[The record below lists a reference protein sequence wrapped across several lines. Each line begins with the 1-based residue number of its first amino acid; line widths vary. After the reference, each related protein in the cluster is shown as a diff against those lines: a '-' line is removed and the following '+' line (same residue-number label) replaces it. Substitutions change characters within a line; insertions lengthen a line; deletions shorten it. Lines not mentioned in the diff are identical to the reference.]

1 MVEKSSHLLKI
12 FWSKKERKMNLIYKN
27 LLTTVALLLLSIS
40 FISCSNNDDEFISE
54 LIKNMTLE
62 EKIGQMTQVDY
73 RYLKDKSDIE
83 KYFLGSIL
91 SGGGSTPPTNQP
103 SSWVDLYNGFQ
114 KEALKTRLKIPLIYG
129 IDAVHGHNNVF
140 GATMF
145 PHNIGL
151 GCANDK
157 LLVQKIAA
165 ATAAEVKATG
175 LDWTFAPCV
184 AVAQDERWGRT
195 YESFSEDSKIVTEL
209 GVASTLGY
217 QGRTL
222 NKNSV
227 LACAKHF
234 VGDGNTVFGTGTNW
248 YKIDRGD
255 VILEEKELR
264 AKYIKPFKESIKA
277 GVGSIM
283 ISYNSWKGQKL
294 HGHKYLIDDIL
305 RKELQFDGIVI
316 SDWAGI
322 NEIDKD
328 YKTCVIQS
336 INAGIDMNMVPG
348 SLNPDDNSYDDFI
361 RLAIESVKEGSIPM
375 ERIDD
380 AVSRILRIKKKIGLF
395 DNPIKSPTIKNIVG
409 SKEHRN
415 LARESV
421 RKSLVLLKNKNKIL
435 PLKKSGKKIT
445 LVGAHADN
453 IGYQCGGW
461 TIHWQ
466 GGSGDITPGTTI
478 LDAFKSAVIDS
489 NDIHYSPN
497 GDNLLYSDVIVLA
510 IGEKPYTEGVGD
522 RDSLMLSSDDKS
534 LLEKVKKAN
543 KPFIV
548 ILISGRPMII
558 NDALNNSDAFISAW
572 LPGTEGGGIAD
583 VVFGDFDFTGK
594 LSMTWPK
601 SMEQIPINYGDR
613 DYNPLFK
620 FGFGMSYE

>member
-1 MVEKSSHLLKI
+1 MKKSCLLNNKLIKTITSI
-12 FWSKKERKMNLIYKN
+12 FLFQIM
-27 LLTTVALLLLSIS
+27 
-40 FISCSNNDDEFISE
+40 SCSSIDGEVSK
-54 LIKNMTLE
+54 LVSSMTLE

-73 RYLKDKSDIE
+73 RYLADKADIG

-103 SSWVDLYNGFQ
+103 SSWVDLYNSFQ
-114 KEALKTRLKIPLIYG
+114 GEALKTRLKIPLIYG
-129 IDAVHGHNNVF
+129 IDAVHGHNNVL

-157 LLVQKIAA
+157 ALVQEIAA

-195 YESFSEDSKIVTEL
+195 YESFSEDSEIVTEL
-209 GVASTLGY
+209 GVASTIGY

-255 VILEEKELR
+255 VVLDEEELR
-264 AKYIKPFKESIKA
+264 SKYIKPFQESIKM

-283 ISYNSWKGQKL
+283 VSYNSWKGKKL
-294 HGHKYLIDDIL
+294 HGHKYLINDVL
-305 RKELQFDGIVI
+305 KKELKFDGIVV

-322 NEIDKD
+322 NELDKD
-328 YKTCVIQS
+328 YKTCIIQS

-380 AVSRILRIKKKIGLF
+380 AVSRILKIKKKLGLF
-395 DNPIKSPTIKNIVG
+395 DKPIKAPKNTDVVG
-409 SKEHRN
+409 SKKHRD
-415 LARESV
+415 LARKSV
-421 RKSLVLLKNKNKIL
+421 RKSLVLLKNKGDIL
-435 PLKKSGKKIT
+435 PLNKDSGKIT
-445 LVGAHADN
+445 LVGEHADN
-453 IGYQCGGW
+453 IGYQSGGW

-478 LDAFKSAVIDS
+478 LDAFKSAVADS
-489 NDIHYSPN
+489 NSIHYSKY
-497 GDNLLYSDVIVLA
+497 GENLLNPDVVVVA
-510 IGEKPYTEGVGD
+510 VGEKPYSEGVGD
-522 RDSLMLSSDDKS
+522 RESLHLSDEDIK
-534 LLEKVKKAN
+534 LLKKVKN
-543 KPFIV
+543 SNLPYV
-548 ILISGRPMII
+548 VVLISGRPMII
-558 NDALNNSDAFISAW
+558 NEALTESDAFVAAW
-572 LPGTEGGGIAD
+572 LPGTEGKGISD
-583 VVFGDFDFTGK
+583 VIFGDYNFTGR

-601 SMEQIPINYGDR
+601 SMKQIPINYGDSNY
-613 DYNPLFK
+613 DPLFQ
-620 FGFGMSYE
+620 FGFGLSYKK

>member
-1 MVEKSSHLLKI
+1 MNKI
-12 FWSKKERKMNLIYKN
+12 LNRTFN
-27 LLTTVALLLLSIS
+27 TTAFVLFIS
-40 FISCSNNDDEFISE
+40 LFSCSNSDHKYISE
-54 LIKNMTLE
+54 LIKEMTLE

-73 RYLKDKSDIE
+73 RYLKDKSDIT

-195 YESFSEDSKIVTEL
+195 YESFSEDSDIVTKL
-209 GVASTLGY
+209 GVASTIGY

-222 NKNSV
+222 NKNSL

-255 VILEEKELR
+255 VILEEEELR
-264 AKYIKPFKESIKA
+264 SKYIKPFKESIKA

-283 ISYNSWKGQKL
+283 ISYNSWKGKKL
-294 HGHKYLIDDIL
+294 HGHKYLINDVL
-305 RKELQFDGIVI
+305 RRELKFDGIII

-328 YKTCVIQS
+328 YKTCIIQS

-361 RLAIESVKEGSIPM
+361 RLAIEAVKEGAIPI

-380 AVSRILRIKKKIGLF
+380 AVHRILKVKKQIGLF
-395 DNPIKSPTIKNIVG
+395 DTPIKNPSNKNILG
-409 SKEHRN
+409 SKRHRD

-421 RKSLVLLKNKNKIL
+421 RKSLVLLKNENKIL
-435 PLKKSGKKIT
+435 PLKKVGKKIT
-445 LVGAHADN
+445 LVGDHADN
-453 IGYQCGGW
+453 IGFQCGGW

-478 LDAFKSAVIDS
+478 LDAFKSAVSDS
-489 NDIHYSPN
+489 NNIRYSKN
-497 GDNLLYSDVIVLA
+497 ADNLLGSDIIVVA
-510 IGEKPYTEGVGD
+510 IGEEPYTEGVGD
-522 RDSLMLSSDDKS
+522 RDSLLLSKKDKE
-534 LLEKVKKAN
+534 LLEKVKRSKI
-543 KPFIV
+543 PYVV

-558 NDALNNSDAFISAW
+558 NKELDNSHAFIAAW
-572 LPGTEGGGIAD
+572 LPGTEAEGISD
-583 VVFGDFDFTGK
+583 VLFGDFDFTGK
-594 LSMTWPK
+594 LSMTWPR
-601 SMEQIPINYGDR
+601 SMKQIPINFGDS
-613 DYNPLFK
+613 DYDPLFE
-620 FGFGMSYE
+620 FGFGLSYK

>member
-1 MVEKSSHLLKI
+1 MNKI
-12 FWSKKERKMNLIYKN
+12 
-27 LLTTVALLLLSIS
+27 LTRTFNATVFVLFIS
-40 FISCSNNDDEFISE
+40 LFSCSNSNHKYVAE
-54 LIKNMTLE
+54 LIRNMTLE

-73 RYLKDKSDIE
+73 RYLKDKSDIA

-91 SGGGSTPPTNQP
+91 SGGGATPPTNQP

-157 LLVQKIAA
+157 LLVQKIAS

-195 YESFSEDSKIVTEL
+195 YESFSEDSDIVTEL
-209 GVASTLGY
+209 GVASTIGY
-217 QGRTL
+217 QGRNL
-222 NKNSV
+222 NENSI

-255 VILEEKELR
+255 VVLEEEELR
-264 AKYIKPFKESIKA
+264 SKYIKPFKESIRA

-283 ISYNSWKGQKL
+283 ISYNSWKGKKL
-294 HGHKYLIDDIL
+294 HGHKYLINDVL
-305 RKELQFDGIVI
+305 RKELKFDGIVI

-328 YKTCVIQS
+328 YKTCIIQS

-361 RLAIESVKEGSIPM
+361 RLAIEAVKEGSISIK
-375 ERIDD
+375 RIDD
-380 AVSRILRIKKKIGLF
+380 AVYRILKVKKQIGLF
-395 DNPIKSPTIKNIVG
+395 DNPIKNPPDKNIVG
-409 SKEHRN
+409 SRKHRD

-421 RKSLVLLKNKNKIL
+421 RKSLVLLKNENKIL
-435 PLKKSGKKIT
+435 PLKKFGKKIT
-445 LVGAHADN
+445 LVGDHADN
-453 IGYQCGGW
+453 IGFQCGGW

-466 GGSGDITPGTTI
+466 GGSGDITTGTTI
-478 LDAFKSAVIDS
+478 LDAFKSTVSDS
-489 NDIHYSPN
+489 NNINYSKN
-497 GDNLLYSDVIVLA
+497 GDNLTGSDIIVVA

-522 RDSLMLSSDDKS
+522 RDSLFLSKENKE
-534 LLEKVKKAN
+534 LLEKVKRAKI
-543 KPFIV
+543 PYIV

-558 NDALNNSDAFISAW
+558 NEELNDSHAFVAAW
-572 LPGTEGGGIAD
+572 LPGTEGAGISD
-583 VVFGDFDFTGK
+583 VLFGDFDFSGK

-601 SMEQIPINYGDR
+601 SMKQIPINFGDN
-613 DYNPLFK
+613 DYDPLFE
-620 FGFGMSYE
+620 FGFGLSYK

>member
-1 MVEKSSHLLKI
+1 MKKSCLLNNKLTKTITSI
-12 FWSKKERKMNLIYKN
+12 FLFQIM
-27 LLTTVALLLLSIS
+27 
-40 FISCSNNDDEFISE
+40 SCSSIDGEVSK
-54 LIKNMTLE
+54 LVSSMTLE

-73 RYLKDKSDIE
+73 RYLADKADIG

-103 SSWVDLYNGFQ
+103 SSWVDLYNSFQ
-114 KEALKTRLKIPLIYG
+114 REALKTRLKIPLIYG
-129 IDAVHGHNNVF
+129 IDAVHGHNNVL

-157 LLVQKIAA
+157 ALVQEIAA

-195 YESFSEDSKIVTEL
+195 YESFSEDSEIVTEL
-209 GVASTLGY
+209 GVASTIGY

-255 VILEEKELR
+255 VVLDEEELR
-264 AKYIKPFKESIKA
+264 SKYIKPFKESIKM

-283 ISYNSWKGQKL
+283 VSYNSWKGKKL
-294 HGHKYLIDDIL
+294 HGHKYLINDVL
-305 RKELQFDGIVI
+305 KKELKFDGIVV

-322 NEIDKD
+322 NELDKD
-328 YKTCVIQS
+328 YKTCIIQS

-380 AVSRILRIKKKIGLF
+380 AVSRILKIKKKLGLF
-395 DNPIKSPTIKNIVG
+395 DKPIKAPKNTDVVG
-409 SKEHRN
+409 SKKHRD
-415 LARESV
+415 LARKSV
-421 RKSLVLLKNKNKIL
+421 RKSLVLLKNKGDIL
-435 PLKKSGKKIT
+435 PLNKDSGKIT
-445 LVGAHADN
+445 LVGEHADN
-453 IGYQCGGW
+453 IGYQSGGW

-478 LDAFKSAVIDS
+478 LDAFKSAVADS
-489 NDIHYSPN
+489 NSIHYSKY
-497 GDNLLYSDVIVLA
+497 GENLLNPDMVVVVV
-510 IGEKPYTEGVGD
+510 GEKPYSEGVGD
-522 RDSLMLSSDDKS
+522 RESLHLSDEDIK
-534 LLEKVKKAN
+534 LLKKVKN
-543 KPFIV
+543 SNLPYV
-548 ILISGRPMII
+548 VVLISGRPMII
-558 NDALNNSDAFISAW
+558 NEALAESDAFVAAW
-572 LPGTEGGGIAD
+572 LPGTEGKGISD
-583 VVFGDFDFTGK
+583 VIFGDYNFTGR

-601 SMEQIPINYGDR
+601 SMKQIPINYGDSNY
-613 DYNPLFK
+613 DPLFQ
-620 FGFGMSYE
+620 FGFGLSYKK

>member
-1 MVEKSSHLLKI
+1 
-12 FWSKKERKMNLIYKN
+12 MNLVFKKTLIN
-27 LLTTVALLLLSIS
+27 GMLLICVTLM
-40 FISCSNNDDEFISE
+40 SCSNKDEDFINE
-54 LIKNMTLE
+54 LIGKMSLE

-73 RYLKDKSDIE
+73 RYLQNKSDIT
-83 KYFLGSIL
+83 KYFIGSIL
-91 SGGGSTPPTNQP
+91 SGGGATPPTNQP
-103 SSWVDLYNGFQ
+103 SSWVDLYNDFQ
-114 KEALKTRLKIPLIYG
+114 QQALKTRLKIPLIYG
-129 IDAVHGHNNVF
+129 IDAVHGHNNVL

-165 ATAAEVKATG
+165 ATAVEVKATG

-195 YESFSEDSKIVTEL
+195 YESFSEDSDIVTEL
-209 GVASTLGY
+209 GVSATIGY

-255 VILEEKELR
+255 VVIEEQELR
-264 AKYIKPFKESIKA
+264 SKYIKPFKESIEA

-294 HGHKYLIDDIL
+294 HGHKYLINDVL
-305 RKELQFDGIVI
+305 RRELKFDGIVI

-322 NEIDKD
+322 NEIDED
-328 YKTCVIQS
+328 YKTCIIQS

-361 RLAIESVKEGSIPM
+361 RLAIEAVNEGAIPI

-380 AVSRILRIKKKIGLF
+380 AVYRILRIKKQIGLF
-395 DNPIKSPTIKNIVG
+395 DKPIKNPSNNDVVG
-409 SKEHRN
+409 SKKHRD

-421 RKSLVLLKNKNKIL
+421 RKSLVLLKNKDNIL
-435 PLKKSGKKIT
+435 PLKRGNMKIT
-445 LVGAHADN
+445 LVGEHADN
-453 IGYQCGGW
+453 IGFQCGGW

-466 GGSGDITPGTTI
+466 GGSGDITSGTTI
-478 LDAFKSAVIDS
+478 LDAFKSAVNDS
-489 NDIHYSPN
+489 NNIRYSKDGNELQGSDII
-497 GDNLLYSDVIVLA
+497 VIAV
-510 IGEKPYTEGVGD
+510 GEKPYTEGVGD
-522 RDSLMLSSDDKS
+522 RDSLFLSQDNKK
-534 LLEKVKKAN
+534 LLKKVKRTKI
-543 KPFIV
+543 PYV
-548 ILISGRPMII
+548 VVLISGRPMII
-558 NDALNNSDAFISAW
+558 EQELEESHAFIAAW
-572 LPGTEGGGIAD
+572 LPGTEGKGISD
-583 VVFGDFDFTGK
+583 VIFGDFDFTGK
-594 LSMTWPK
+594 LSMTWPR
-601 SMEQIPINYGDR
+601 SMKQLPINYGDSSY
-613 DYNPLFK
+613 DPLFR
-620 FGFGMSYE
+620 FGFGLSYKK

>member
-1 MVEKSSHLLKI
+1 MKKSCLLNNKLTKTITSI
-12 FWSKKERKMNLIYKN
+12 FLFQI
-27 LLTTVALLLLSIS
+27 
-40 FISCSNNDDEFISE
+40 ISCSTIDGEVKKLVLS
-54 LIKNMTLE
+54 MTLE

-73 RYLKDKSDIE
+73 RYLADKADIG

-103 SSWVDLYNGFQ
+103 SSWVDLYNSFQ
-114 KEALKTRLKIPLIYG
+114 GEALKTRLKIPLIYG
-129 IDAVHGHNNVF
+129 IDAVHGHNNVL

-151 GCANDK
+151 GCTNDK
-157 LLVQKIAA
+157 ALVQEIAA

-195 YESFSEDSKIVTEL
+195 YESYSEDSKIVTEL
-209 GVASTLGY
+209 GVASTIGY

-222 NKNSV
+222 DKNSV

-255 VILEEKELR
+255 VVLDEEELR
-264 AKYIKPFKESIKA
+264 SKYIKPFQESIKM

-283 ISYNSWKGQKL
+283 VSYNSWKGEKL
-294 HGHKYLIDDIL
+294 HGHKYLINDVL
-305 RKELQFDGIVI
+305 KKELKFGGIVV

-322 NEIDKD
+322 NELDKD
-328 YKTCVIQS
+328 YKTCIIQS

-348 SLNPDDNSYDDFI
+348 SLNSDDNSYDDFI

-380 AVSRILRIKKKIGLF
+380 AVSRILKIKKKLGLF
-395 DNPIKSPTIKNIVG
+395 DKPIKAPKNIDVVG
-409 SKEHRN
+409 SKKHRD
-415 LARESV
+415 LARKSV
-421 RKSLVLLKNKNKIL
+421 RKSLVLLKNEGDIL
-435 PLKKSGKKIT
+435 PLNKNSGKIT
-445 LVGAHADN
+445 LVGEHADN
-453 IGYQCGGW
+453 IGYQSGGW

-478 LDAFKSAVIDS
+478 LDAFKSAVDDS
-489 NDIHYSPN
+489 NSIHYSKY
-497 GDNLLYSDVIVLA
+497 GDNLLNPDVVVVVV
-510 IGEKPYTEGVGD
+510 GEKPYSEGVGD
-522 RDSLMLSSDDKS
+522 RESLHLSDEDIK
-534 LLEKVKKAN
+534 LLKKVKN
-543 KPFIV
+543 SNLPHVV

-558 NDALNNSDAFISAW
+558 NESLTESDAFVAAW
-572 LPGTEGGGIAD
+572 LPGSEGKGISD
-583 VVFGDFDFTGK
+583 VIFGDYNFTGK

-601 SMEQIPINYGDR
+601 SMNQIPINYGDSNY
-613 DYNPLFK
+613 DPLFQ
-620 FGFGMSYE
+620 FGFGLSYKK

>member
-1 MVEKSSHLLKI
+1 MKKSCLLNNKLIKTITSI
-12 FWSKKERKMNLIYKN
+12 FLFQIM
-27 LLTTVALLLLSIS
+27 
-40 FISCSNNDDEFISE
+40 SCSSIDGEVSK
-54 LIKNMTLE
+54 LVSSMTLE

-73 RYLKDKSDIE
+73 RYLADKADIG

-103 SSWVDLYNGFQ
+103 SSWVDLYNSFQ
-114 KEALKTRLKIPLIYG
+114 REALKTRLKIPLIYG
-129 IDAVHGHNNVF
+129 IDAVHGHNNVL

-157 LLVQKIAA
+157 ALVQEIAA

-195 YESFSEDSKIVTEL
+195 YESFSEDSEIVTEL
-209 GVASTLGY
+209 GVASTIGY

-255 VILEEKELR
+255 VVLDEEELR
-264 AKYIKPFKESIKA
+264 SKYIKPFQESIKM

-283 ISYNSWKGQKL
+283 VSYNSWKGKKL
-294 HGHKYLIDDIL
+294 HGHKYLINDVL
-305 RKELQFDGIVI
+305 KKELKFDGIVV

-322 NEIDKD
+322 NELDKD
-328 YKTCVIQS
+328 YKTCIIQS

-380 AVSRILRIKKKIGLF
+380 AVSRILKIKKKLGLF
-395 DNPIKSPTIKNIVG
+395 DKPIKAPKNTDVVG
-409 SKEHRN
+409 SKKHRD
-415 LARESV
+415 LARKSV
-421 RKSLVLLKNKNKIL
+421 RKSLVLLKNKGDIL
-435 PLKKSGKKIT
+435 PLNKDSGKIT
-445 LVGAHADN
+445 LVGEHADN
-453 IGYQCGGW
+453 IGYQSGGW

-478 LDAFKSAVIDS
+478 LDAFKSAVADS
-489 NDIHYSPN
+489 NSIHYSKY
-497 GDNLLYSDVIVLA
+497 GENLLNPDVVVVVV
-510 IGEKPYTEGVGD
+510 GEKPYSEGVGD
-522 RDSLMLSSDDKS
+522 RESLHLSDEDIK
-534 LLEKVKKAN
+534 LLKKVKN
-543 KPFIV
+543 SNLPYV
-548 ILISGRPMII
+548 VVLISGRPMII
-558 NDALNNSDAFISAW
+558 NEALAESDAFVAAW
-572 LPGTEGGGIAD
+572 LPGTEGKGISD
-583 VVFGDFDFTGK
+583 VIFGDYNFTGR

-601 SMEQIPINYGDR
+601 SMKQIPINYGDR
-613 DYNPLFK
+613 NYDPLFQ
-620 FGFGMSYE
+620 FGFGLSYKK

>member
-1 MVEKSSHLLKI
+1 MNKI
-12 FWSKKERKMNLIYKN
+12 LNRTFN
-27 LLTTVALLLLSIS
+27 TTAFVLFIS
-40 FISCSNNDDEFISE
+40 LFSCSNSDHKYISE
-54 LIKNMTLE
+54 LIKEMTLE

-73 RYLKDKSDIE
+73 RYLKDKSDIT

-195 YESFSEDSKIVTEL
+195 YESFSEDSDIVTKL
-209 GVASTLGY
+209 GVASTIGY

-222 NKNSV
+222 NKNSL

-255 VILEEKELR
+255 VILEEEELR
-264 AKYIKPFKESIKA
+264 SKYIKPFKESIKA

-283 ISYNSWKGQKL
+283 ISYNSWKGKKL
-294 HGHKYLIDDIL
+294 HGHKYLINDVL
-305 RKELQFDGIVI
+305 RGELKFDGIII

-328 YKTCVIQS
+328 YKTCIIQS

-361 RLAIESVKEGSIPM
+361 RLAIEAVKEGAIPI

-380 AVSRILRIKKKIGLF
+380 AVHRILKVKKQIGLF
-395 DNPIKSPTIKNIVG
+395 DTPIKNPSNKNILG
-409 SKEHRN
+409 SKRHRD

-421 RKSLVLLKNKNKIL
+421 RKSLVLLKNENKIL
-435 PLKKSGKKIT
+435 PLKKVGKKIT
-445 LVGAHADN
+445 LVGDHADN
-453 IGYQCGGW
+453 IGFQCGGW

-466 GGSGDITPGTTI
+466 GGSGNITPGSTI
-478 LDAFKSAVIDS
+478 LDAFKSAVSDS
-489 NDIHYSPN
+489 NNIRYSKN
-497 GDNLLYSDVIVLA
+497 ADNLLGSDIIVVA
-510 IGEKPYTEGVGD
+510 IGEEPYTEGVGD
-522 RDSLMLSSDDKS
+522 RDSLLLPKKDKE
-534 LLEKVKKAN
+534 LLEKVKRSKI
-543 KPFIV
+543 PYVV

-558 NDALNNSDAFISAW
+558 NKELDNSHAFIAAW
-572 LPGTEGGGIAD
+572 LPGTEGEGISD
-583 VVFGDFDFTGK
+583 VLFGDFDFTGK
-594 LSMTWPK
+594 LSMTWPR
-601 SMEQIPINYGDR
+601 SMKQIPINFGDS
-613 DYNPLFK
+613 DYDPLFE
-620 FGFGMSYE
+620 FGFGLSYK

>member
-1 MVEKSSHLLKI
+1 MKKSCLLNNKLTKTITSI
-12 FWSKKERKMNLIYKN
+12 FLFQI
-27 LLTTVALLLLSIS
+27 
-40 FISCSNNDDEFISE
+40 ISCSTIDGEVKKLVLS
-54 LIKNMTLE
+54 MTLE

-73 RYLKDKSDIE
+73 RYLADKADIG

-103 SSWVDLYNGFQ
+103 SSWVDLYNSFQ
-114 KEALKTRLKIPLIYG
+114 GEALKTRLKIPLIYG
-129 IDAVHGHNNVF
+129 IDAVHGHNNVL

-151 GCANDK
+151 GCTNDK
-157 LLVQKIAA
+157 ALVQEIAA

-195 YESFSEDSKIVTEL
+195 YESYSEDSKIVTEL
-209 GVASTLGY
+209 GVASTIGY

-222 NKNSV
+222 DKNSV

-255 VILEEKELR
+255 VVLDEEELR
-264 AKYIKPFKESIKA
+264 SKYIKPFQESIKM

-283 ISYNSWKGQKL
+283 VSYNSWKGEKL
-294 HGHKYLIDDIL
+294 HGHKYLINDVL
-305 RKELQFDGIVI
+305 KKELKFGGIVV

-322 NEIDKD
+322 NELDKD
-328 YKTCVIQS
+328 YKTCIIQS

-348 SLNPDDNSYDDFI
+348 SLNSDDNSYDDFI

-380 AVSRILRIKKKIGLF
+380 AVSRILKIKKKLGLF
-395 DNPIKSPTIKNIVG
+395 DKPIKAPKNIDVVG
-409 SKEHRN
+409 SKKHRD
-415 LARESV
+415 LARKSV
-421 RKSLVLLKNKNKIL
+421 RKSLVLLKNKGDIL
-435 PLKKSGKKIT
+435 PLNKNSGKIT
-445 LVGAHADN
+445 LVGEHADN
-453 IGYQCGGW
+453 IGYQSGGW

-478 LDAFKSAVIDS
+478 LDAFKSAVDDS
-489 NDIHYSPN
+489 NSIHYSKY
-497 GDNLLYSDVIVLA
+497 GDNLLNPDVVVVVV
-510 IGEKPYTEGVGD
+510 GEKPYSEGVGD
-522 RDSLMLSSDDKS
+522 RESLHLSDEDIK
-534 LLEKVKKAN
+534 LLKKVKN
-543 KPFIV
+543 SNLPHV
-548 ILISGRPMII
+548 VVLISGRPMII
-558 NDALNNSDAFISAW
+558 NESLTESDAFVAAW
-572 LPGTEGGGIAD
+572 LPGSEGKGISD
-583 VVFGDFDFTGK
+583 VIFGDYNFTGK

-601 SMEQIPINYGDR
+601 SMNQIPINYGDSNY
-613 DYNPLFK
+613 DPLFQ
-620 FGFGMSYE
+620 FGFGLSYKK

>member
-1 MVEKSSHLLKI
+1 MNKI
-12 FWSKKERKMNLIYKN
+12 LNRTFN
-27 LLTTVALLLLSIS
+27 TTIFVLFIS
-40 FISCSNNDDEFISE
+40 LFSCSNSDHKYISE
-54 LIKNMTLE
+54 LIKEMTLE

-73 RYLKDKSDIE
+73 RYLKDKSDIT

-157 LLVQKIAA
+157 LVVQKIAA

-175 LDWTFAPCV
+175 SDWTFAPCV

-195 YESFSEDSKIVTEL
+195 YESFSEDSDIVTEL
-209 GVASTLGY
+209 GVASTIGY

-222 NKNSV
+222 NKNSL

-255 VILEEKELR
+255 VLLEEEELR
-264 AKYIKPFKESIKA
+264 SKYIKPFKESIKA

-283 ISYNSWKGQKL
+283 ISYNSWKGKKL
-294 HGHKYLIDDIL
+294 HGHKYLINDVL
-305 RKELQFDGIVI
+305 RKELKFDGIII

-328 YKTCVIQS
+328 YKTCIIQS

-361 RLAIESVKEGSIPM
+361 RLAIEAVKEGSIPI

-380 AVSRILRIKKKIGLF
+380 AVHRILKVKKQIGLF
-395 DNPIKSPTIKNIVG
+395 DAPIKNPSNKNVLG
-409 SKEHRN
+409 SKSHRD

-421 RKSLVLLKNKNKIL
+421 RKSLVLLKNENKIL
-435 PLKKSGKKIT
+435 PLKKVGKKIT
-445 LVGAHADN
+445 LVGDHADN
-453 IGYQCGGW
+453 IGFQCGGW

-478 LDAFKSAVIDS
+478 LDAFKSAVSDS
-489 NDIHYSPN
+489 SSIRYSKN
-497 GDNLLYSDVIVLA
+497 ADNLLGSDIIVVA
-510 IGEKPYTEGVGD
+510 IGEEPYTEGVGD
-522 RDSLMLSSDDKS
+522 RDSLLLSKKDRE
-534 LLEKVKKAN
+534 LLEKVKRAKI
-543 KPFIV
+543 PYVV

-558 NDALNNSDAFISAW
+558 NEELDSSHAFIAAW
-572 LPGTEGGGIAD
+572 LPGTEGEGISD
-583 VVFGDFDFTGK
+583 VLFGDFDFTGK
-594 LSMTWPK
+594 LSMTWPR
-601 SMEQIPINYGDR
+601 SMKQIPINYGDSSY
-613 DYNPLFK
+613 DPLFN
-620 FGFGMSYE
+620 FGFGLSYE

>member
-1 MVEKSSHLLKI
+1 MNKI
-12 FWSKKERKMNLIYKN
+12 LNRTFN
-27 LLTTVALLLLSIS
+27 TTAFVLFIS
-40 FISCSNNDDEFISE
+40 LFSCSNSDHKYISE
-54 LIKNMTLE
+54 LIKDMTLE

-73 RYLKDKSDIE
+73 RYLKDKSDIT

-195 YESFSEDSKIVTEL
+195 YESFSEDSDIVTKL
-209 GVASTLGY
+209 GVASTIGY

-222 NKNSV
+222 NKNSL

-255 VILEEKELR
+255 VILEEEELR
-264 AKYIKPFKESIKA
+264 SKYIKPFKESIKA

-283 ISYNSWKGQKL
+283 ISYNSWKGKKL
-294 HGHKYLIDDIL
+294 HGHKYLINDVL
-305 RKELQFDGIVI
+305 RRELKFDGIII

-328 YKTCVIQS
+328 YKTCIIQS

-361 RLAIESVKEGSIPM
+361 RLAIEAVKEGAIPI

-380 AVSRILRIKKKIGLF
+380 AVHRILKVKKQIGLF
-395 DNPIKSPTIKNIVG
+395 DTPIKNPSNKNILG
-409 SKEHRN
+409 SKRHRD

-421 RKSLVLLKNKNKIL
+421 RKSLVLLKNENKIL
-435 PLKKSGKKIT
+435 PLKKVGKKIT
-445 LVGAHADN
+445 LVGDHADN
-453 IGYQCGGW
+453 IGFQCGGW

-478 LDAFKSAVIDS
+478 LDAFKSAVSDS
-489 NDIHYSPN
+489 NNIRYSKN
-497 GDNLLYSDVIVLA
+497 ADNLLGSDIIVVA
-510 IGEKPYTEGVGD
+510 IGEEPYTEGVGD
-522 RDSLMLSSDDKS
+522 RDSLLLSKKDKE
-534 LLEKVKKAN
+534 LLEKVKRSKI
-543 KPFIV
+543 PYVV

-558 NDALNNSDAFISAW
+558 NKELDNSHAFIAAW
-572 LPGTEGGGIAD
+572 LPGTEGEGISD
-583 VVFGDFDFTGK
+583 VLFGDFDFTGK
-594 LSMTWPK
+594 LSMTWPR
-601 SMEQIPINYGDR
+601 SMKQIPINFGDS
-613 DYNPLFK
+613 DYDPLFE
-620 FGFGMSYE
+620 FGFGLSYK

>member
-1 MVEKSSHLLKI
+1 MNKI
-12 FWSKKERKMNLIYKN
+12 LNRTFN
-27 LLTTVALLLLSIS
+27 TTVFVLFIS
-40 FISCSNNDDEFISE
+40 LFSCSNSDHKYITE
-54 LIKNMTLE
+54 LIKEMTLE

-73 RYLKDKSDIE
+73 RYLKDKSDIT

-165 ATAAEVKATG
+165 ATADEVKATG

-195 YESFSEDSKIVTEL
+195 YESFSEDSDIVTEL
-209 GVASTLGY
+209 GVASTIGY

-222 NKNSV
+222 NKNSL

-255 VILEEKELR
+255 VLLEEEELR
-264 AKYIKPFKESIKA
+264 SKYIKPFKESIKA

-283 ISYNSWKGQKL
+283 ISYNSWKGKKL
-294 HGHKYLIDDIL
+294 HGHKYLINDVL
-305 RKELQFDGIVI
+305 RKELKFDGIII

-328 YKTCVIQS
+328 YKTCIIQS

-361 RLAIESVKEGSIPM
+361 RLAIEAVKEGAIPI

-380 AVSRILRIKKKIGLF
+380 AVHRILKVKKQIGLF
-395 DNPIKSPTIKNIVG
+395 DAPIKNPSNKNVLG
-409 SKEHRN
+409 SKSHRD

-421 RKSLVLLKNKNKIL
+421 RKSLVLLKNENKIL
-435 PLKKSGKKIT
+435 PLKKVGKKIT
-445 LVGAHADN
+445 LVGNHADN
-453 IGYQCGGW
+453 IGFQCGGW

-478 LDAFKSAVIDS
+478 LDAFKSAVSDS
-489 NDIHYSPN
+489 SSIRYSKN
-497 GDNLLYSDVIVLA
+497 ADNLLGSDIIVVA
-510 IGEKPYTEGVGD
+510 IGEEPYTEGVGD
-522 RDSLMLSSDDKS
+522 RDSLLLSKKDRE
-534 LLEKVKKAN
+534 LLEKVKRAKI
-543 KPFIV
+543 PYVV

-558 NDALNNSDAFISAW
+558 NKELDSSHAFIAAW
-572 LPGTEGGGIAD
+572 LPGTEGEGISD
-583 VVFGDFDFTGK
+583 VLFGDFDFTGK
-594 LSMTWPK
+594 LSMTWPR
-601 SMEQIPINYGDR
+601 SMNQIPINFGDN
-613 DYNPLFK
+613 DYDPLFE
-620 FGFGMSYE
+620 FGFGLSY

>member
-1 MVEKSSHLLKI
+1 MNKI
-12 FWSKKERKMNLIYKN
+12 LNRTFN
-27 LLTTVALLLLSIS
+27 TTVFVLFIS
-40 FISCSNNDDEFISE
+40 LFSCSNSDHKYITE
-54 LIKNMTLE
+54 LIKEMTLE

-73 RYLKDKSDIE
+73 RYLKDKSDIT

-165 ATAAEVKATG
+165 ATADEVKATG

-195 YESFSEDSKIVTEL
+195 YESFSEDSDIVTEL
-209 GVASTLGY
+209 GVASTIGY

-222 NKNSV
+222 NKNSL

-255 VILEEKELR
+255 VLLEEEELR
-264 AKYIKPFKESIKA
+264 SKYIKPFKESIKA

-283 ISYNSWKGQKL
+283 ISYNSWKGKKL
-294 HGHKYLIDDIL
+294 HGHKYLINDVL
-305 RKELQFDGIVI
+305 RKELKFDGIII

-328 YKTCVIQS
+328 YKTCIIQS

-361 RLAIESVKEGSIPM
+361 RLAIEAVKEGAIPI

-380 AVSRILRIKKKIGLF
+380 AVHRILKVKKQIGLF
-395 DNPIKSPTIKNIVG
+395 DAPIKNPSNKNVLG
-409 SKEHRN
+409 SKSHRD

-421 RKSLVLLKNKNKIL
+421 RKSLVLLKNENKIL
-435 PLKKSGKKIT
+435 PLKKVGKKIT
-445 LVGAHADN
+445 LVGDHADN
-453 IGYQCGGW
+453 IGFQCGGW

-478 LDAFKSAVIDS
+478 LDAFKSAVSDS
-489 NDIHYSPN
+489 SSIRYSKN
-497 GDNLLYSDVIVLA
+497 ADNLLGSDIIVVA
-510 IGEKPYTEGVGD
+510 IGEEPYTEGVGD
-522 RDSLMLSSDDKS
+522 RDSLLLSKKDRE
-534 LLEKVKKAN
+534 LLEKVKRAKI
-543 KPFIV
+543 PYVV

-558 NDALNNSDAFISAW
+558 NKELDDSHAFIAAW
-572 LPGTEGGGIAD
+572 LPGTEGEGISD
-583 VVFGDFDFTGK
+583 VLFGDFDFTGK
-594 LSMTWPK
+594 LSMTWPR
-601 SMEQIPINYGDR
+601 SMKQIPINYGDSSY
-613 DYNPLFK
+613 DPLFK
-620 FGFGMSYE
+620 FGFGLSYE

>member
-1 MVEKSSHLLKI
+1 MKLILKKI
-12 FWSKKERKMNLIYKN
+12 SMI
-27 LLTTVALLLLSIS
+27 ALSIL
-40 FISCSNNDDEFISE
+40 FIFFINCTDRDGDF
-54 LIKNMTLE
+54 INKMIDGMTLE

-73 RYLKDKSDIE
+73 RYLKEKSDIA

-103 SSWVDLYNGFQ
+103 SSWVELYNGFQ
-114 KEALKTRLKIPLIYG
+114 QEALKTRLKIPLIYG
-129 IDAVHGHNNVF
+129 IDAVHGHNNVL
-140 GATMF
+140 GATIF

-151 GCANDK
+151 GCTNDK
-157 LLVQKIAA
+157 NLIQDISA

-195 YESFSEDSKIVTEL
+195 YESFSEDSEIVTEL
-209 GVASTLGY
+209 GVASTIGY

-255 VILEEKELR
+255 VVLDEEELR
-264 AKYIKPFKESIKA
+264 SKYIKPFTESIKM

-283 ISYNSWKGQKL
+283 VSYNSWKGQKL
-294 HGHKYLIDDIL
+294 HGHKYLITDVL
-305 RKELQFDGIVI
+305 KKELKFGGIVV

-328 YKTCVIQS
+328 YKTCIIQS

-380 AVSRILRIKKKIGLF
+380 AVSRILKIKKKIGLF
-395 DNPIKSPTIKNIVG
+395 DKPIKAPKNTNVVG
-409 SKEHRN
+409 SKKHRD
-415 LARESV
+415 LARKSV
-421 RKSLVLLKNKNKIL
+421 RKSLVLLKNKRDIL
-435 PLKKSGKKIT
+435 PLDKNSGKIT
-445 LVGAHADN
+445 LVGEHADN
-453 IGYQCGGW
+453 IGYQSGGW

-466 GGSGDITPGTTI
+466 GGSGDITTGTTI
-478 LDAFKSAVIDS
+478 LDAFKSVFID
-489 NDIHYSPN
+489 
-497 GDNLLYSDVIVLA
+497 
-510 IGEKPYTEGVGD
+510 
-522 RDSLMLSSDDKS
+522 
-534 LLEKVKKAN
+534 
-543 KPFIV
+543 
-548 ILISGRPMII
+548 
-558 NDALNNSDAFISAW
+558 
-572 LPGTEGGGIAD
+572 
-583 VVFGDFDFTGK
+583 
-594 LSMTWPK
+594 
-601 SMEQIPINYGDR
+601 
-613 DYNPLFK
+613 
-620 FGFGMSYE
+620 

>member
-1 MVEKSSHLLKI
+1 MNKI
-12 FWSKKERKMNLIYKN
+12 LNRTFN
-27 LLTTVALLLLSIS
+27 TTAFVLFIS
-40 FISCSNNDDEFISE
+40 LFSCSNSDHKYITE
-54 LIKNMTLE
+54 LIKEMTLE

-73 RYLKDKSDIE
+73 RYLKDKSDVT

-151 GCANDK
+151 GCTNDK

-195 YESFSEDSKIVTEL
+195 YESFSEDSDIVTKL
-209 GVASTLGY
+209 GVASTIGY

-222 NKNSV
+222 NKNSL

-255 VILEEKELR
+255 VILEEEELR
-264 AKYIKPFKESIKA
+264 SKYIKPFKESIKA

-283 ISYNSWKGQKL
+283 ISYNSWKGKKL
-294 HGHKYLIDDIL
+294 HGHKYLINDVL
-305 RKELQFDGIVI
+305 RRELKFDGIII

-328 YKTCVIQS
+328 YKTCIIQS

-361 RLAIESVKEGSIPM
+361 RLAIEAVKEGAIPI

-380 AVSRILRIKKKIGLF
+380 AVHRILKVKKQIGLF
-395 DNPIKSPTIKNIVG
+395 DTPIKNPSNKNILG
-409 SKEHRN
+409 SKRHRD

-421 RKSLVLLKNKNKIL
+421 RKSLVLLKNENKIL
-435 PLKKSGKKIT
+435 PLKKVGKKIT
-445 LVGAHADN
+445 LVGDHADN
-453 IGYQCGGW
+453 IGFQCGGW

-478 LDAFKSAVIDS
+478 LDAFKSAVSDS
-489 NDIHYSPN
+489 NNIRYSKN
-497 GDNLLYSDVIVLA
+497 ADNLLGSDIIVVA
-510 IGEKPYTEGVGD
+510 IGEEPYTEGVGD
-522 RDSLMLSSDDKS
+522 RDSLLLSKKDKE
-534 LLEKVKKAN
+534 LLEKVKRSKI
-543 KPFIV
+543 PYVV

-558 NDALNNSDAFISAW
+558 NKELDNSHAFIAAW
-572 LPGTEGGGIAD
+572 LPGTEGEGISD
-583 VVFGDFDFTGK
+583 VLFGDFDFTGK
-594 LSMTWPK
+594 LSMTWPR
-601 SMEQIPINYGDR
+601 SMKQIPINFGDS
-613 DYNPLFK
+613 DYDPLFE
-620 FGFGMSYE
+620 FGFGLSYK

>member
-1 MVEKSSHLLKI
+1 MKKSCLLNNKLIKTITSI
-12 FWSKKERKMNLIYKN
+12 FLFQIM
-27 LLTTVALLLLSIS
+27 
-40 FISCSNNDDEFISE
+40 SCSSIDGEVSK
-54 LIKNMTLE
+54 LVSSMTLE

-73 RYLKDKSDIE
+73 RYLADKADIG

-103 SSWVDLYNGFQ
+103 SSWVDLYNSFQ
-114 KEALKTRLKIPLIYG
+114 GEALKTRLKIPLIYG
-129 IDAVHGHNNVF
+129 IDAVHGHNNVL

-157 LLVQKIAA
+157 ALVQEIAA

-195 YESFSEDSKIVTEL
+195 YESFSEDSEIVTEL
-209 GVASTLGY
+209 GVASTIGY

-255 VILEEKELR
+255 VVLDEEELR
-264 AKYIKPFKESIKA
+264 SKYIKPFQESIKM

-283 ISYNSWKGQKL
+283 VSYNSWKGKKL
-294 HGHKYLIDDIL
+294 HGHKYLINDVL
-305 RKELQFDGIVI
+305 KKELKFDGIVV

-322 NEIDKD
+322 NELDKD
-328 YKTCVIQS
+328 YKTCIIQS

-380 AVSRILRIKKKIGLF
+380 AVSRILKIKKKLGLF
-395 DNPIKSPTIKNIVG
+395 DKPIKAPKNTDVVG
-409 SKEHRN
+409 SKKHRD
-415 LARESV
+415 LARKSV
-421 RKSLVLLKNKNKIL
+421 RKSLVLLKNKGDIL
-435 PLKKSGKKIT
+435 PLNKDSGKIT
-445 LVGAHADN
+445 LVGEHADN
-453 IGYQCGGW
+453 IGYQSGGW

-478 LDAFKSAVIDS
+478 LDAFKSAVADS
-489 NDIHYSPN
+489 NSIHYSKY
-497 GDNLLYSDVIVLA
+497 GENLLNPDMVVVVV
-510 IGEKPYTEGVGD
+510 GEKPYSEGVGD
-522 RDSLMLSSDDKS
+522 RESLHLSDEDIK
-534 LLEKVKKAN
+534 LLKKVKN
-543 KPFIV
+543 SNLPYV
-548 ILISGRPMII
+548 VVLISGRPMII
-558 NDALNNSDAFISAW
+558 NEALTESDAFVAAW
-572 LPGTEGGGIAD
+572 LPGTEGKGISD
-583 VVFGDFDFTGK
+583 VIFGDYNFTGR

-601 SMEQIPINYGDR
+601 SMKQIPINYGDSNY
-613 DYNPLFK
+613 DPLFQ
-620 FGFGMSYE
+620 FGFGLSYKK

>member
-1 MVEKSSHLLKI
+1 MNKI
-12 FWSKKERKMNLIYKN
+12 LNTTFN
-27 LLTTVALLLLSIS
+27 TTVFVLFILL
-40 FISCSNNDDEFISE
+40 FSCSNSDHKYISE
-54 LIKNMTLE
+54 LIEEMTLE

-73 RYLKDKSDIE
+73 RYLKDKSDIK

-195 YESFSEDSKIVTEL
+195 YESFSEDSDIVTEL
-209 GVASTLGY
+209 GVSSTIGY

-222 NKNSV
+222 NKNSL

-255 VILEEKELR
+255 VILDEEELR
-264 AKYIKPFKESIKA
+264 SKYIKPFKESIKA

-283 ISYNSWKGQKL
+283 ISYNSWKGKKL
-294 HGHKYLIDDIL
+294 HGHKYLINDVL
-305 RKELQFDGIVI
+305 RKELKFDGIII

-328 YKTCVIQS
+328 YKTCIIQS

-361 RLAIESVKEGSIPM
+361 RLAIEAVKEGAIPI

-380 AVSRILRIKKKIGLF
+380 AVHRILKVKKQIGLF
-395 DNPIKSPTIKNIVG
+395 DSPIKNPSNKNVLG
-409 SKEHRN
+409 SKSHRD

-421 RKSLVLLKNKNKIL
+421 RKSLVLLKNENKIL
-435 PLKKSGKKIT
+435 PLKKVGKKIT
-445 LVGAHADN
+445 LVGDHADN
-453 IGYQCGGW
+453 IGFQCGGW

-478 LDAFKSAVIDS
+478 LDAFKSAVSDS
-489 NDIHYSPN
+489 NNIRYSKDA
-497 GDNLLYSDVIVLA
+497 DNLSGSDIIVVA
-510 IGEKPYTEGVGD
+510 IGEEPYTEGVGD
-522 RDSLMLSSDDKS
+522 RDSLLLSKKDRE
-534 LLEKVKKAN
+534 LLEKVKRAKI
-543 KPFIV
+543 PYVV

-558 NDALNNSDAFISAW
+558 NKELDDSHAFIAAW
-572 LPGTEGGGIAD
+572 LPGTEGEGISD
-583 VVFGDFDFTGK
+583 VLFGDFDFTGK
-594 LSMTWPK
+594 LSMTWPR
-601 SMEQIPINYGDR
+601 SMEQIPINFGDN
-613 DYNPLFK
+613 DYEPLFE
-620 FGFGMSYE
+620 FGFGLSYK

>member
-1 MVEKSSHLLKI
+1 MNKI
-12 FWSKKERKMNLIYKN
+12 LNRTFN
-27 LLTTVALLLLSIS
+27 TTIFVLFIS
-40 FISCSNNDDEFISE
+40 LFSCSNSDHKYISE
-54 LIKNMTLE
+54 LIKEMTLE

-73 RYLKDKSDIE
+73 RYLKDKSDIT

-195 YESFSEDSKIVTEL
+195 YESFSEDSDIVTEL
-209 GVASTLGY
+209 GVASTIGY

-222 NKNSV
+222 NKNSL

-255 VILEEKELR
+255 VLLEEEELR
-264 AKYIKPFKESIKA
+264 SKYIKPFKESIKA

-283 ISYNSWKGQKL
+283 ISYNSWKGKKL
-294 HGHKYLIDDIL
+294 HGHKYLINDVL
-305 RKELQFDGIVI
+305 RKELKFDGIII

-328 YKTCVIQS
+328 YKTCIIQS

-361 RLAIESVKEGSIPM
+361 RLAIEAVKEGAIPI

-380 AVSRILRIKKKIGLF
+380 AVHRILKVKKQIGLF
-395 DNPIKSPTIKNIVG
+395 DAPIKNPSNKNVLG
-409 SKEHRN
+409 SKSHRD

-421 RKSLVLLKNKNKIL
+421 RKSLVLLKNENKIL
-435 PLKKSGKKIT
+435 PLKKVGKKIT
-445 LVGAHADN
+445 LVGDHADN
-453 IGYQCGGW
+453 IGFQCGGW

-478 LDAFKSAVIDS
+478 LDAFKSAVSDS
-489 NDIHYSPN
+489 SSIRYSKN
-497 GDNLLYSDVIVLA
+497 ADNLLGSDIIVVA
-510 IGEKPYTEGVGD
+510 IGEEPYTEGVGD
-522 RDSLMLSSDDKS
+522 RDSLLLSKKDRE
-534 LLEKVKKAN
+534 LLEKVKRAKI
-543 KPFIV
+543 PYVV

-558 NDALNNSDAFISAW
+558 NKELDSSHAFIAAW
-572 LPGTEGGGIAD
+572 LPGTEGEGISD
-583 VVFGDFDFTGK
+583 VLFGDFDFTGK
-594 LSMTWPK
+594 LSMTWPR
-601 SMEQIPINYGDR
+601 SMKQIPINYGDSSY
-613 DYNPLFK
+613 DPLFK
-620 FGFGMSYE
+620 FGFGLSYE

>member
-1 MVEKSSHLLKI
+1 MKKSCLLNNKLTKTITSI
-12 FWSKKERKMNLIYKN
+12 FLFQI
-27 LLTTVALLLLSIS
+27 
-40 FISCSNNDDEFISE
+40 ISCSTIDGEVKKLVLS
-54 LIKNMTLE
+54 MTLE

-73 RYLKDKSDIE
+73 RYLADKADIG

-103 SSWVDLYNGFQ
+103 SSWVDLYNSFQ
-114 KEALKTRLKIPLIYG
+114 GEALKTRLKIPLIYG
-129 IDAVHGHNNVF
+129 IDAVHGHNNVL

-151 GCANDK
+151 GCTNDK
-157 LLVQKIAA
+157 ALVQEIAA

-195 YESFSEDSKIVTEL
+195 YESYSEDSKIVTEL
-209 GVASTLGY
+209 GVASTIGY

-222 NKNSV
+222 DKNSV

-255 VILEEKELR
+255 VVLDEEELR
-264 AKYIKPFKESIKA
+264 SKYIKPFQESIKM

-283 ISYNSWKGQKL
+283 VSYNSWKGEKL
-294 HGHKYLIDDIL
+294 HGHKYLINDVL
-305 RKELQFDGIVI
+305 KKELKFGGIVV

-322 NEIDKD
+322 NELDKD
-328 YKTCVIQS
+328 YKTCIIQS

-348 SLNPDDNSYDDFI
+348 SLNSDDNSYDDFI

-380 AVSRILRIKKKIGLF
+380 AVSRILKIKKKLGLF
-395 DNPIKSPTIKNIVG
+395 DKPIKAPKNIDVVG
-409 SKEHRN
+409 SKKHRD
-415 LARESV
+415 LARKSV
-421 RKSLVLLKNKNKIL
+421 RKSLVLLKNEGDIL
-435 PLKKSGKKIT
+435 PLNKNSGKIT
-445 LVGAHADN
+445 LVGEHADK
-453 IGYQCGGW
+453 IGYQSGGW

-478 LDAFKSAVIDS
+478 LDAFKSAVDDS
-489 NDIHYSPN
+489 NSIHYSKY
-497 GDNLLYSDVIVLA
+497 GDNLLNPDVVVVVV
-510 IGEKPYTEGVGD
+510 GEKPYSEGVGD
-522 RDSLMLSSDDKS
+522 RESLHLSDEDIK
-534 LLEKVKKAN
+534 LLKKVKN
-543 KPFIV
+543 SNLPHV
-548 ILISGRPMII
+548 VVLISGRPMII
-558 NDALNNSDAFISAW
+558 NESLTESDAFVAAW
-572 LPGTEGGGIAD
+572 LPGSEGKGISD
-583 VVFGDFDFTGK
+583 VIFGDYNFTGK

-601 SMEQIPINYGDR
+601 SMNQIPINYGDSNY
-613 DYNPLFK
+613 DPLFQ
-620 FGFGMSYE
+620 FGFGLSYKK

>member
-1 MVEKSSHLLKI
+1 MNKI
-12 FWSKKERKMNLIYKN
+12 LSRTFN
-27 LLTTVALLLLSIS
+27 TTVFVLFIS
-40 FISCSNNDDEFISE
+40 LFSCSNSDHKYITE
-54 LIKNMTLE
+54 LIKEMTLE

-73 RYLKDKSDIE
+73 RYLKDKSDIT

-165 ATAAEVKATG
+165 ATADEVKATG

-195 YESFSEDSKIVTEL
+195 YESFSEDSDIVTEL
-209 GVASTLGY
+209 GVASTIGY

-222 NKNSV
+222 NKNSL

-255 VILEEKELR
+255 VLLEEEELR
-264 AKYIKPFKESIKA
+264 SKYIKPFKESIKA

-283 ISYNSWKGQKL
+283 ISYNSWKGKKL
-294 HGHKYLIDDIL
+294 HGHKYLINDVL
-305 RKELQFDGIVI
+305 RNELKFDGIII

-328 YKTCVIQS
+328 YKTCIIQS

-361 RLAIESVKEGSIPM
+361 RLAIEAVKEGAIPI

-380 AVSRILRIKKKIGLF
+380 AVHRILKVKKQIGLF
-395 DNPIKSPTIKNIVG
+395 NAPIKNPSNKNVLG
-409 SKEHRN
+409 SKSHRD

-421 RKSLVLLKNKNKIL
+421 RKSLVLLKNENKIL
-435 PLKKSGKKIT
+435 PLKKVGKKIT
-445 LVGAHADN
+445 LVGDHADN
-453 IGYQCGGW
+453 IGFQCGGW

-478 LDAFKSAVIDS
+478 LDAFKSAVSDS
-489 NDIHYSPN
+489 SSIRYSKN
-497 GDNLLYSDVIVLA
+497 ADNLLGSDIIVVA
-510 IGEKPYTEGVGD
+510 IGEEPYTEGVGD
-522 RDSLMLSSDDKS
+522 RDSLLLSKKDRE
-534 LLEKVKKAN
+534 LLEKVKRAKI
-543 KPFIV
+543 PYVV

-558 NDALNNSDAFISAW
+558 NKELDSSHAFIAAW
-572 LPGTEGGGIAD
+572 LPGTEGEGISD
-583 VVFGDFDFTGK
+583 VLFGDFDFTGK
-594 LSMTWPK
+594 LSMTWPR
-601 SMEQIPINYGDR
+601 SMKQIPINYGDSSY
-613 DYNPLFK
+613 DPLFK
-620 FGFGMSYE
+620 FGFGLSYE

>member
-1 MVEKSSHLLKI
+1 MNKI
-12 FWSKKERKMNLIYKN
+12 
-27 LLTTVALLLLSIS
+27 LTRTFNATVFVLFIS
-40 FISCSNNDDEFISE
+40 LFSCSNSNHKYVAE
-54 LIKNMTLE
+54 LIRNMTLE

-73 RYLKDKSDIE
+73 RYLKDKSDIA

-91 SGGGSTPPTNQP
+91 SGGGATPPTNQP

-157 LLVQKIAA
+157 LLVQKIAS

-195 YESFSEDSKIVTEL
+195 YESFSEDSDIVTEL
-209 GVASTLGY
+209 GVASTIGY
-217 QGRTL
+217 QGRNL

-255 VILEEKELR
+255 VVLEEEELR
-264 AKYIKPFKESIKA
+264 SKYIKPFKESIRA

-283 ISYNSWKGQKL
+283 ISYNSWKGKKL
-294 HGHKYLIDDIL
+294 HGHKYLINELL
-305 RKELQFDGIVI
+305 RKELKFDGIVI

-328 YKTCVIQS
+328 YKTCIIQS

-361 RLAIESVKEGSIPM
+361 RLAIEAVKEGSISIK
-375 ERIDD
+375 RIDD
-380 AVSRILRIKKKIGLF
+380 AVFRILKVKKQIGLF
-395 DNPIKSPTIKNIVG
+395 DNPIKNPPNKNIVG
-409 SKEHRN
+409 SKKHRD

-421 RKSLVLLKNKNKIL
+421 RKSLVLLKNENKIL
-435 PLKKSGKKIT
+435 PLKKFGKKIT
-445 LVGAHADN
+445 LVGDHADN
-453 IGYQCGGW
+453 IGFQCGGW

-466 GGSGDITPGTTI
+466 GGSGDITTGTTI
-478 LDAFKSAVIDS
+478 LDAFKSTVSDS
-489 NDIHYSPN
+489 NNINYSKN
-497 GDNLLYSDVIVLA
+497 GDNLTSSDIIVVA

-522 RDSLMLSSDDKS
+522 RDSLFLSKENKE
-534 LLEKVKKAN
+534 LLEKVKRAKI
-543 KPFIV
+543 PYIV

-558 NDALNNSDAFISAW
+558 NEELNDSHAFVAAW
-572 LPGTEGGGIAD
+572 LPGTEGAGISD
-583 VVFGDFDFTGK
+583 VLFGDFDFSGK

-601 SMEQIPINYGDR
+601 LMKQIPINFGDN
-613 DYNPLFK
+613 DYDPLFE
-620 FGFGMSYE
+620 FGFGLSYK